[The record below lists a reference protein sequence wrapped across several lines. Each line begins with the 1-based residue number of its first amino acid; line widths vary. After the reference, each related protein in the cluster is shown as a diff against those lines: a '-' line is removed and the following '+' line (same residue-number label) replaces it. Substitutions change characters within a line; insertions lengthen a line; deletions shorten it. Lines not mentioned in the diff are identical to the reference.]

1 MGNVFNY
8 DSLSANKKEKK
19 VKDDS
24 KKMSEFLLGIKHLQ
38 ASFNFFLK
46 AQKKI
51 YTEYKSQK
59 MRQKRPKMYQEFRK
73 HKLKFYV
80 NRNPNAP

>member
-1 MGNVFNY
+1 MFLTMTHY
-8 DSLSANKKEKK
+8 LQTKKKK

-51 YTEYKSQK
+51 YTEYK
-59 MRQKRPKMYQEFRK
+59 
-73 HKLKFYV
+73 
-80 NRNPNAP
+80 